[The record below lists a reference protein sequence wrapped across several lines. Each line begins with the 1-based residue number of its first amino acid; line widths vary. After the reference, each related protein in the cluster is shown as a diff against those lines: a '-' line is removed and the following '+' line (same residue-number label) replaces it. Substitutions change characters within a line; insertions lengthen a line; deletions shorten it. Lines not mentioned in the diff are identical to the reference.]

1 MSMNV
6 QPQLITV
13 MELLTALTI
22 RDPSAVSVAK
32 TTLEM
37 EEHVSQTVRLNSNF
51 SETKPGK
58 KINQFIKFY
67 TFL

>member
-32 TTLEM
+32 ATLEM
-37 EEHVSQTVRLNSNF
+37 E
-51 SETKPGK
+51 
-58 KINQFIKFY
+58 
-67 TFL
+67 

>member
-22 RDPSAVSVAK
+22 RDPSVVSAAK
-32 TTLEM
+32 TILEM
-37 EEHVSQTVRLNSNF
+37 V
-51 SETKPGK
+51 
-58 KINQFIKFY
+58 
-67 TFL
+67 

>member
-13 MELLTALTI
+13 MELLTALTV
-22 RDPSAVSVAK
+22 RDPSAVSATK

-37 EEHVSQTVRLNSNF
+37 E
-51 SETKPGK
+51 
-58 KINQFIKFY
+58 
-67 TFL
+67 